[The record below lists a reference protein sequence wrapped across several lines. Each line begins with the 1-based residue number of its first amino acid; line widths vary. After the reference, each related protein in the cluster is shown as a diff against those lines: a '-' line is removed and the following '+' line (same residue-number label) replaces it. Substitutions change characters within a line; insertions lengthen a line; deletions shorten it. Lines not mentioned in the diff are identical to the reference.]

1 MVPTVLYNWPK
12 SQSCWQICPFI
23 FNAGAH
29 AFLHFGYII
38 WLMSHCH
45 MHGEYEISLNPCSG
59 RLHYWSTYILE
70 ARRARCRNL
79 YLYQCRRCRAPVWI
93 ISPVIKFNNVAGG
106 AEQTLNPFPLQCVSR
121 AFEWQMSDW
130 SNQIQVRYRSDTGQV
145 GIWYQSHISRN
156 RHLGDFWQTSNY
168 PSAVTILQ
176 LISYFRMAQV
186 QSWAILGND

>member
-79 YLYQCRRCRAPVWI
+79 YLYRCYSRRCCAPVWI
-93 ISPVIKFNNVAGG
+93 ISPVIKFNNVVRGQDIEPTYTPLPPMWVALSTAKSLVTELLNGRG
-106 AEQTLNPFPLQCVSR
+106 A
-121 AFEWQMSDW
+121 
-130 SNQIQVRYRSDTGQV
+130 RSDKDQV
-145 GIWYQSHISRN
+145 P
-156 RHLGDFWQTSNY
+156 D
-168 PSAVTILQ
+168 IL
-176 LISYFRMAQV
+176 LV
-186 QSWAILGND
+186 L

>member
-29 AFLHFGYII
+29 AFLHFGYVI

-59 RLHYWSTYILE
+59 RVHYWSTYILE

-79 YLYQCRRCRAPVWI
+79 YLYRCYSRRCCAPLRI
-93 ISPVIKFNNVAGG
+93 ISPIIKFNNVVWGADIDPPPPSSNAPMWVALSTAKSLVAELFWMAG
-106 AEQTLNPFPLQCVSR
+106 EQ
-121 AFEWQMSDW
+121 D
-130 SNQIQVRYRSDTGQV
+130 QIKTRYL
-145 GIWYQSHISRN
+145 IYYQSYNLSRN
-156 RHLGDFWQTSNY
+156 RHLDLTFGKNQII
-168 PSAVTILQ
+168 PL
-176 LISYFRMAQV
+176 
-186 QSWAILGND
+186 

>member
-29 AFLHFGYII
+29 AFLHFGYVI

-59 RLHYWSTYILE
+59 RVHYWSTYILE

-79 YLYQCRRCRAPVWI
+79 YLYRCYSRRCCAPLRI
-93 ISPVIKFNNVAGG
+93 ISPIIKFNNVVWGADIDPPPSNVGG
-106 AEQTLNPFPLQCVSR
+106 IVNSQEFGST
-121 AFEWQMSDW
+121 AFEWQGSK
-130 SNQIQVRYRSDTGQV
+130 IRLRSGT
-145 GIWYQSHISRN
+145 WYTIS
-156 RHLGDFWQTSNY
+156 LIIFQETD
-168 PSAVTILQ
+168 IL
-176 LISYFRMAQV
+176 I
-186 QSWAILGND
+186 